1 MTRTNVYR
9 DGELHVQARK
19 CDTCIY
25 RPGNLMHLE
34 EDRKDRMEAEAVAEG
49 GVIPCHKTLGSGREA
64 ICRGY
69 FDVVK
74 HSGEGLLQVAERIG
88 IVVEDEE
95 MLT

>member
-34 EDRKDRMEAEAVAEG
+34 EGRKDRMQAEAVAAE
-49 GVIPCHKTLGSGREA
+49 GVIPCHKTLGTGREA

-74 HSGEGLLQVAERIG
+74 NEVQGLQLAERLEIL
-88 IVVEDEE
+88 VEDEE

>member
-1 MTRTNVYR
+1 MTRTNVFR
-9 DGELHVQARK
+9 DGEVHVQARK

-34 EDRKDRMEAEAVAEG
+34 PGRKDGMQAEAVAG
-49 GVIPCHKTLGSGREA
+49 SGVIPCHKTLGSGKEA
-64 ICRGY
+64 VCRGY

-74 HSGEGLLQVAERIG
+74 HEGTSLLQAAARLG